1 MNFKDLIA
9 YQKAK
14 ELKTLCVLL
23 NIRHSAVLPRYYQD
37 QLGRAALSVILNIA
51 EGTGRETIK
60 DQKHFFVMANGSLR
74 EIQALIDCLNC
85 FSTNIDFD
93 VREINDLLNYI
104 GALLRGLINKR
115 IA

>member
-14 ELKTLCVLL
+14 ELKTQCVLL

-60 DQKHFFVMANGSLR
+60 DKSISLLWR
-74 EIQALIDCLNC
+74 M
-85 FSTNIDFD
+85 
-93 VREINDLLNYI
+93 DLSEKFKL
-104 GALLRGLINKR
+104 
-115 IA
+115 